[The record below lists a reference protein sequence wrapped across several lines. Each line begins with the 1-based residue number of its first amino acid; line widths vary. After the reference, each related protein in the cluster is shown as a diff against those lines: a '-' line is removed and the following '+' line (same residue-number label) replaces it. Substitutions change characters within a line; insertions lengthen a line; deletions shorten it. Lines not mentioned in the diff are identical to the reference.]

1 VQLDGVTVIYG
12 KNQALKNVYARFARG
27 AVGLLG
33 PNGAGKSTLLKAL
46 LGFVK
51 PDRGRMTVLD
61 MDVAHRPLEIRA
73 RIGYMPESDAHI
85 PGMNAVS
92 FVAFCGELAGLVRQ
106 VGGNVHLRAFGS
118 PHSGRLRRGATRQG
132 QRGRAE

>member
-1 VQLDGVTVIYG
+1 MDAVVQLDAVTVVYG
-12 KNQALKNVYARFARG
+12 KNQALKNVSATFAKG

-33 PNGAGKSTLLKAL
+33 PNGAGKSTTLKSL

-51 PDRGRMTVLD
+51 PDEGRMSVLG
-61 MDVAHRPLEIRA
+61 MNVAHDPLKVRA

-92 FVAFCGELAGLVRQ
+92 FVAYCGELAGLPGVD
-106 VGGNVHLRAFGS
+106 AM
-118 PHSGRLRRGATRQG
+118 
-132 QRGRAE
+132 